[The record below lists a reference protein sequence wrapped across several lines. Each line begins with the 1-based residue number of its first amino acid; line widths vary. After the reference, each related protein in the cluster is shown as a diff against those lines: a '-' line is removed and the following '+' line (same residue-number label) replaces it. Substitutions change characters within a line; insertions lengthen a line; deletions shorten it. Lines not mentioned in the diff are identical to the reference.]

1 MSLCLTSGVLT
12 IALALESFTLAWEH
26 SIEKVR
32 WEEDWR
38 IEGRRLHIVG
48 ARIKGFGAGMEPPP
62 DAVLH
67 NGAWHYRPQLAP
79 LNSVHLANSKFTKDY
94 ELCVNGA
101 CQPLAGLIHDNR
113 NARDIG
119 PVALSVCEH

>member
-12 IALALESFTLAWEH
+12 ITLAIQSFTLAWEH
-26 SIEKVR
+26 SIEKIR

-38 IEGRRLHIVG
+38 IEGRQLRIVS

-67 NGAWHYRPQLAP
+67 KGAWHYRPQIAP
-79 LNSVHLANSKFTKDY
+79 LNEVHLANSNYTKDY
-94 ELCVNGA
+94 ELCVNDA
-101 CQPLAGLIHDNR
+101 CQPIARLFQGNR
-113 NARDIG
+113 DVG
-119 PVALSVCEH
+119 PITLSPCER